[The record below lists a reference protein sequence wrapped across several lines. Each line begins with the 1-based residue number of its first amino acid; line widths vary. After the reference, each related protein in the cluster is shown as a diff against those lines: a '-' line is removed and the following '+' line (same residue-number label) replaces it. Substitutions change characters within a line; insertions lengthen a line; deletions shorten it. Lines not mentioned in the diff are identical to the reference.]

1 MIRVLIVDDSAF
13 NRVTLAELLD
23 GVPDLKVVGSA
34 RDGYDAI
41 KCIKQSDPHIITLDL
56 EMPGMDGL
64 SLLRWVMAEHP
75 LPVVVVT
82 SRESNVNLFDA
93 LELGALDFVLK
104 PGRVSPQL
112 PGIRDELV
120 AKLRQVARCRPRL
133 AARIAG
139 ASHTAAAGSGG
150 INLPAVNGDTRLLA
164 MVASTGGTQA
174 LQRIVSELPADF
186 RGAVAVVQH
195 MPAAFTGA
203 FAQRLDER
211 CALPVR
217 EARQGDLLRPGEILL
232 APGGHHLRV
241 EGRLGEA
248 YAIRLETPAGRELH
262 VPSGDILLASAARV
276 AGSTAAGFVLTGMG
290 SDGTAG
296 LAAMKEAGAV
306 TVAESERSAVVF
318 GMPRNA
324 IAAGTVDRVV
334 ALAGIAPL
342 MCAMTEQRRAAA
354 CVLVQARPE
363 VHGRENT

>member
-1 MIRVLIVDDSAF
+1 M
-13 NRVTLAELLD
+13 
-23 GVPDLKVVGSA
+23 
-34 RDGYDAI
+34 
-41 KCIKQSDPHIITLDL
+41 
-56 EMPGMDGL
+56 
-64 SLLRWVMAEHP
+64 
-75 LPVVVVT
+75 
-82 SRESNVNLFDA
+82 
-93 LELGALDFVLK
+93 
-104 PGRVSPQL
+104 
-112 PGIRDELV
+112 
-120 AKLRQVARCRPRL
+120 
-133 AARIAG
+133 
-139 ASHTAAAGSGG
+139 
-150 INLPAVNGDTRLLA
+150 
-164 MVASTGGTQA
+164 
-174 LQRIVSELPADF
+174 
-186 RGAVAVVQH
+186 
-195 MPAAFTGA
+195 
-203 FAQRLDER
+203 
-211 CALPVR
+211 
-217 EARQGDLLRPGEILL
+217 RPGEILL

-363 VHGRENT
+363 VQGRENT